1 MKSDA
6 HLEGG
11 SRDQT
16 EIQGYF
22 TVEVIRDGPFGPQV
36 VRRQRRKHN
45 LVVNDGKE
53 EILRIACGM
62 QSKVFDNMRLGKCDT
77 TPTSA
82 DTGVKTAVAGSLE
95 TVDVT
100 TFDGRTMQL
109 IISYPSGTTATSPI
123 SATSINEIAI
133 MLQHTSPGGTALNRS
148 LITATD
154 KTKSDKLKITYECH
168 VT

>member
-6 HLEGG
+6 VLDRGASDGHEVK
-11 SRDQT
+11 
-16 EIQGYF
+16 GYF
-22 TVEVIRDGPFGPQV
+22 TIETIRDGPFGPQI

-45 LVVNDGKE
+45 LIVNDGKE
-53 EILRIACGM
+53 EILRLACGM
-62 QSKVFDNMRLGKCDT
+62 SSTVFNNIRLGKCDT

-82 DTGVKTAVAGSLE
+82 DSSIKTVIAGAYA

-109 IISYPSGTTATSPI
+109 IVSFPSGTTITL

-133 MLQHTSPGGTALNRS
+133 CYSGSTTTQKTILNRS
-148 LITATD
+148 LISATD
-154 KTKSDKLKITYECH
+154 KSNADKLKITYEAH